1 MTTRVPRLQA
11 LAFLL
16 AVFVLAGC
24 PQAPQMSVNPQALD
38 FGDTGITRTFT
49 ILNIGG
55 GSLDWT
61 VQEVVRANADAPWQ
75 PQAIP
80 WLQADLAAGSSTG
93 EIDRV
98 TLTVSRAGQA
108 VGLYNNTGVRVM
120 SNAGSEVIPV
130 SMTVQPTLLVAPTLF
145 TLSPNAT
152 EATFTIQNTGAQA
165 TSWQVLYLPDPDD
178 VDTAQALPAGITAEP
193 ASAST
198 APAASITVTV
208 NWPAGQEDFY
218 LYVQSDA
225 GSAVLT
231 FRFGAVLQ
239 GLEILPSPLT
249 LYVDSTAID
258 AETAEPQIASTLRIR
273 NIGAVPRPW
282 VIAVVNSSNPNAGA
296 PIDVAPSSGTTNG
309 GQQSEVEVAVS
320 DARAITPGSGIYD
333 LIVTSGDASL
343 VVPIIIEILPIPE
356 IEISDAPNP
365 EDAFPSP
372 EPIDTLDFGRD
383 ELQKQ
388 FWIVNVG
395 SRGSQLYFKVSHPDQ
410 GIVQPLIVSAAPEQG
425 DTTGNDRDFYITE
438 FQDFVDGVPITV
450 TVDRSNMTEDV
461 ETRTITV
468 EAFDADF
475 ENALDIVESRTIT
488 IRVERPPLT
497 FEGTLN
503 RSRPPYVERFV
514 FLLRDTVG
522 DVIPTR
528 TPEDLENL
536 DFVVFEDEVQL
547 DTNETNQFVRPP
559 DDLRVNLVLML
570 DFTGSMYFAGTQDP
584 TAPLDP
590 GEAVELMKRS
600 AALFLDD
607 LPPSYR
613 VALMYYN
620 DRQQQTRLMH
630 QFSTDRASLK
640 STLET
645 FTLPAA
651 SYGVSTV
658 RDALID
664 GMSVIA
670 AEDPDETLPFD
681 DADLRAIVYITDG
694 VDNASAANENDVET
708 LAEELRVRLYPVAY
722 TPQGQAVNYADLLLQ
737 ASKSGGHLYYVN
749 DVTGLTSVLGSTAG
763 LVLEPSTLSGT
774 NVAYFNVT
782 NISAANLTW
791 NTQITFGGDWI
802 ASVDPSTSILVPG
815 ETAPVLVQLNPAGV
829 PLDEVVEGEIKI
841 TSNDGEGTVVL
852 RMTPVSDG
860 QGGFI
865 AQNVSVQ
872 LRDEAGTLW
881 NDLRNQVVFTYIT
894 PKEVGFN
901 YRLVAR
907 YFPPG
912 GASIQGQ
919 FQRDGVFFPGDVLA
933 GQIAM
938 TTTGIVEDLRAATPD
953 EAVRAE
959 VYVRTDYVPRNV
971 NKFRFRFFTSVPE
984 DAPAG
989 AAAALAQADMRVE
1002 IAPGGL
1008 LDVQDPFAPDWRL
1021 IPESDGIYLL
1031 LTEQANVL
1039 PYGAF
1044 GNLLKITFTGLD
1056 DLVAA
1061 YQGTLR
1067 PAEFLIEMRADNQ
1080 IYVSP
1085 ATRGKPSDSK
1095 YFLYP
1100 AGPVYPDRKLSVI
1113 LNDGD
1118 VAAPARS
1125 ISELADPGIDPE
1137 ALNAWDRDEDA
1148 LPDFNDPFPDDE
1160 GRPGNLVVPSPL
1172 EIGVDETGETLTI
1185 RNNRLDT
1192 FTWNIDPASIPAWIS
1207 SITYGNPPSPTPAS
1221 VLSPGES
1228 QQINLTVNRA
1238 GLPPG
1243 SSVVTELRFE
1253 TKVFPAEEVTI
1264 RLFIPEQP

>member
-1 MTTRVPRLQA
+1 MTIRVPRLQA

-16 AVFVLAGC
+16 VVSVLAGC
-24 PQAPQMSVNPQALD
+24 PQAPLMSISPKALD
-38 FGDTGITRTFT
+38 FGDTGVTRTFT

-75 PQAIP
+75 AQGIP
-80 WLQADLAAGSSTG
+80 WLQADVLAGSSTG
-93 EIDRV
+93 EIDRI
-98 TLTVSRAGQA
+98 TLSVNRSGQS
-108 VGLYNNTGVRVM
+108 VGLYNNTGVRIV
-120 SNAGSEVIPV
+120 SNTGTEVIPV
-130 SMTVQPTLLVAPTLF
+130 SMSVSPTLLIVPTLF

-165 TSWQVLYLPDPDD
+165 ASWQVLYLPDPNN
-178 VDTAQALPAGITAEP
+178 VGSVQPLPAGITAQP
-193 ASAST
+193 ATGTTAAAAST
-198 APAASITVTV
+198 TVTV

-239 GLEILPSPLT
+239 GLEITPSPLT
-249 LYVDSTAID
+249 LYVDSNSIE
-258 AETAEPQIASTLRIR
+258 AETAIPQIASTLKIG
-273 NIGAVPRPW
+273 NIGAVPRSW
-282 VIAVVNSSNPNAGA
+282 VIAAVNSSNPNAGA
-296 PIDVAPSSGTTNG
+296 AISVSPSSGTTSG
-309 GQQSEVEVAVS
+309 GQQSEVDVAVS
-320 DARAITPGSGIYD
+320 DPRVISPGSGTYN

-343 VVPIIIEILPIPE
+343 VVPIIIEILPIPV

-365 EDAFPSP
+365 EDAFPGP
-372 EPIDTLDFGRD
+372 EPINTLDFGRD
-383 ELQKQ
+383 EVQKQ

-410 GIVQPLIVSAAPEQG
+410 GIARPLVVSAVPEQG
-425 DTTGNDRDFYITE
+425 NTNGTDRDFYITE
-438 FQDFVDGVPITV
+438 FQDFVDGAPITV

-475 ENALDIVESRTIT
+475 ENSLDIVETRTIT

-497 FEGTLN
+497 MEGTLN

-514 FLLRDTVG
+514 FLLRDTVSK
-522 DVIPTR
+522 VIPTR
-528 TPEDLENL
+528 TSADLENL
-536 DFVVFEDEVQL
+536 DFVVYENEELL
-547 DTNETNQFVRPP
+547 DTNETNQFVSLP

-570 DFTGSMYFAGTQDP
+570 DFTGSMYFAGTQDA
-584 TAPLDP
+584 TSPLAP
-590 GEAVELMKRS
+590 GEAVTLMKR
-600 AALFLDD
+600 AASLFLDD

-620 DRQQQTRLMH
+620 DRQQQTRLLH

-640 STLET
+640 STLEA

-651 SYGVSTV
+651 SFGVSTV
-658 RDALID
+658 RDALVD
-664 GMSVIA
+664 GMSVIV

-681 DADLRAIVYITDG
+681 DADVRAIVYVTDG
-694 VDNASAANENDVET
+694 VDNASLATENDVET
-708 LAEELRVRLYPVAY
+708 LAEEQRVRLYPVAY
-722 TPQGQAVNYADLLLQ
+722 TPNGEVINYADLLLQ
-737 ASKSGGHLYYVN
+737 ATKSGGHLYYVN
-749 DVTGLTSVLGSTAG
+749 DVSGLTSVLASTRG
-763 LVLEPSTLSGT
+763 LALEPSTLSGT
-774 NVAYFNVT
+774 NVAYFNVS
-782 NISAANLTW
+782 NIGGTNLTW
-791 NTQITFGGDWI
+791 NSEITFGGDWI
-802 ASVDPSTSILVPG
+802 VSVNPSASILLPGESLSAIVEVDPSGLPLG
-815 ETAPVLVQLNPAGV
+815 EA
-829 PLDEVVEGEIKI
+829 VEGEIKFA
-841 TSNDGEGTVVL
+841 SNDGDGTVVL

-865 AQNVSVQ
+865 AQNLSVA
-872 LRDEAGTLW
+872 LRDEPGTLW

-894 PKEVGFN
+894 PKEVAFS

-919 FQRDGVFFPGDVLA
+919 FQRDGMFFKGDVLA
-933 GQIAM
+933 GQLAM
-938 TTTGIVEDLRAATPD
+938 STTGIVQDLRATGSE

-971 NKFRFRFFTSVPE
+971 NKFRLRFFTSVPA
-984 DAPAG
+984 DAPPA
-989 AAAALAQADMRVE
+989 AAAALAQAAMRVE

-1021 IPESDGIYLL
+1021 IPEGDGIFLL
-1031 LTEQANVL
+1031 LTEQTNVL

-1061 YQGTLR
+1061 YQGVLR
-1067 PAEFLIEMRADNQ
+1067 PAEFQIEMRADNQ

-1085 ATRGKPSDSK
+1085 ATPGKPSDTK
-1095 YFLYP
+1095 FFLYP
-1100 AGPVYPDRKLSVI
+1100 AGPTHHDRKLSVV

-1125 ISELADPGIDPE
+1125 ILELATPGIDPE
-1137 ALNAWDRDEDA
+1137 ALNAWDRDGDG
-1148 LPDFNDPFPDDE
+1148 LPDFNDPFPEDE

-1172 EIGVDETGETLTI
+1172 EIGVDETGETLTV

-1192 FTWNIDPASIPAWIS
+1192 FTWNIDPASIPSWIS
-1207 SITYGNPPSPTPAS
+1207 NITYGNPPSPVPDS
-1221 VLSPGES
+1221 FLSPGES
-1228 QQINLTVNRA
+1228 QQIIITVDRA
-1238 GLPPG
+1238 GLPAG
-1243 SSVVTELRFE
+1243 GSVVTDLRIE
-1253 TKVFPAEEVTI
+1253 TDFFPAEEVQI
-1264 RLFIPEQP
+1264 RLFTPEQP